1 MPFMTASDGCS
12 IFYRFDGDEGQ
23 PVVML
28 SNSLGS
34 THEMWQPQMAA
45 LTERY
50 RVLRYDNRGHGQSEA
65 PPSPYTIDRIATDAR
80 ELITELGVGPVFWC
94 GVSMGGMVGMWLGAN
109 APELLKR
116 AVLANTAPLI
126 GPPDIWNQRLAMI
139 ESQGMDALSKV
150 VIQRWLTPL
159 YAAEHPDTAARLTA
173 MIANTPPQG
182 YAGTASAIRDMDLRD
197 LLPRIPV
204 PVLVIAGS
212 QDQATTVAMGEQIV
226 AGVKGARFA
235 ILEAAHLS
243 NIEQAAEFNKLI
255 RNFFDAA

>member
-12 IFYRFDGDEGQ
+12 IFYRFDGDEGA

-28 SNSLGS
+28 SNSLGA
-34 THEMWQPQMAA
+34 THEMWEPQMAV

-50 RVLRYDNRGHGQSEA
+50 RVLRYDNRGHGQSDA
-65 PPSPYTIDRIATDAR
+65 PPAPYTMDRIATDAK
-80 ELITELGVGPVFWC
+80 ELITELGLGSVLWC

-109 APELLKR
+109 APQLLKR
-116 AVLANTAPLI
+116 AVLANTSPLI
-126 GPPDIWNQRLAMI
+126 GPPEIWNQRIAMI
-139 ESQGMDALSKV
+139 ENQGMDALSKA
-150 VIQRWLTPL
+150 VIQRWLTAP
-159 YAAEHPDTAARLTA
+159 YAAEHPDIAVKLTG
-173 MIANTPPQG
+173 MIANTPPHG
-182 YAGTASAIRDMDLRD
+182 YAGTAAAIRDMDLRE
-197 LLPRIPV
+197 LLPRVAV

-226 AGVKGARFA
+226 AAVPGARFA

-243 NIEQAAEFNKLI
+243 NIERADEFNKLI